1 MLSAM
6 PFEKGKSGN
15 PGGRAKVKLADGRT
29 LTDLAR
35 EHTVEAV
42 NTLADIMRDE
52 TAPAAARVAAADKIL
67 NRGWGQAPQTIA
79 LTEAPEPPD
88 LSSLTDDQLEALQ
101 TLRSLA
107 ALTDGVAG
115 SC

>member
-6 PFEKGKSGN
+6 PFKKGQSGN
-15 PGGRAKVKLADGRT
+15 PGGRAKVRLADGRT

-35 EHTVEAV
+35 EHTEEAV
-42 NTLADIMRDE
+42 QTLADIMRDE
-52 TAPAAARVAAADKIL
+52 KAPPAARVAAADKIL
-67 NRGWGQAPQTIA
+67 NRGWGQAPQTITLA
-79 LTEAPEPPD
+79 EVPTPPD
-88 LSSLTDDQLEALQ
+88 LSSLTEEQLEALE

-107 ALTDGVAG
+107 PLAAGVEG

>member
-1 MLSAM
+1 MLTAM
-6 PFEKGKSGN
+6 PFAKGESGN
-15 PGGRAKVKLADGRT
+15 PGGRAKVKLSDGRT

-35 EHTVEAV
+35 EHTVDALKVLVEV
-42 NTLADIMRDE
+42 MRDKQQNG
-52 TAPAAARVAAADKIL
+52 TARVAAADKVL

-79 LTEAPEPPD
+79 LTDEREPRD
-88 LSSLTDDQLEALQ
+88 LSGMTDEQLEALE

-107 ALTDGVAG
+107 PLAAGVAG